1 MSVFSSPFN
10 EPFHNPFGSPF
21 NNPGIGGGAPSLTTQ
36 VAALFAAKS
45 AKGYL
50 IRLDAAGNLSQD
62 AAGTVPVTMY
72 TDPIGRVAD
81 LSGNNNHFT
90 PIGAAGTRPL
100 WDGLGG
106 VFDGT
111 DDGLVSP
118 SIDLT
123 TVTKFY
129 VMVVAKKTGGLFNAA
144 TMGTSTSWSANNGA
158 FLVTANAA
166 SVDRWGFNVR
176 TTSNSGRADIAA
188 VSGTTDS
195 LLYKVDLTTAASLD
209 AQLDQWRNGS
219 SQAVGAGVGAAIG
232 TLGNFPAYI
241 GSIGAS
247 VKYANQFRGAI
258 LFGSTAF
265 LTAPEE
271 ALLLAWGA
279 ELALP

>member
-1 MSVFSSPFN
+1 M
-10 EPFHNPFGSPF
+10 
-21 NNPGIGGGAPSLTTQ
+21 GGGVPSLTTQ

-62 AAGTVPVTMY
+62 AAGTIPVTMY

-90 PIGAAGTRPL
+90 QSTAGQRPL

-129 VMVVAKKTGGLFNAA
+129 VMVVAKKTGGVYNAA
-144 TMGTSTSWSANNGA
+144 TMGTSTNWSANNGA
-158 FLVTANAA
+158 FLVTANAV
-166 SVDRWGFNVR
+166 SVERWGFNVR
-176 TTSNSGRADIAA
+176 TTSNAGRVDIAA

-195 LLYKVDLTTAASLD
+195 LLYKVDLTTAATLD
-209 AQLDQWRNGS
+209 AQIDAWRNGS
-219 SQAVGAGVGAAIG
+219 AQTVGAGVGAAVG
-232 TLGNFPAYI
+232 TLGNYPAYI

-247 VKYANQFRGAI
+247 VKYSNQFRGAI

-265 LTAPEE
+265 LSAPEE

-279 ELALP
+279 EMALP